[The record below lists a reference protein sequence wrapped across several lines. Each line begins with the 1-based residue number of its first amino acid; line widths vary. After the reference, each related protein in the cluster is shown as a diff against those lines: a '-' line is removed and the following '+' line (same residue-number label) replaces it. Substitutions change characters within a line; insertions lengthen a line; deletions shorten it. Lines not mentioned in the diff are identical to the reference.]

1 MQRVQQ
7 ANLILEVFR
16 GYLEIRAIF
25 RAERK
30 ASNDVILARL
40 RRAAVDYATRALKRF
55 RIYPG

>member
-30 ASNDVILARL
+30 ASYDVVLARL
-40 RRAAVDYATRALKRF
+40 RRAAVDYATRALIRF